1 MILILFGSDWIET
14 HFLTFLFIYLV
25 FGIVHW
31 NTNCTLRSSN
41 HHTYHRLT
49 HIGDCQEQDLAHFSN
64 FCPTSDCG
72 CRRKRTSTAHSAQQQ
87 AAAAADSHTA
97 PNSKIPCSNF
107 KCVRNTPSVRL
118 RIRIKFK
125 NLVLSHIPSLQELLR
140 NPNASSH
147 PAKQRWKWILL
158 ELTKYIFYS
167 PVSYNFIP
175 QVYNT
180 HTHTHSTTTQWYVL
194 ILVF

>member
-1 MILILFGSDWIET
+1 MDRIGSKRTSSLFYLYIWYLELCIE
-14 HFLTFLFIYLV
+14 IS
-25 FGIVHW
+25 IVL
-31 NTNCTLRSSN
+31 CVLRI
-41 HHTYHRLT
+41 TIPYHRLT
-49 HIGDCQEQDLAHFSN
+49 HIRDCQEQDLAHFSN

-107 KCVRNTPSVRL
+107 KCVRNIPSVRL

-180 HTHTHSTTTQWYVL
+180 YTLYYYTMVRPDLGVL
-194 ILVF
+194 IYLYL